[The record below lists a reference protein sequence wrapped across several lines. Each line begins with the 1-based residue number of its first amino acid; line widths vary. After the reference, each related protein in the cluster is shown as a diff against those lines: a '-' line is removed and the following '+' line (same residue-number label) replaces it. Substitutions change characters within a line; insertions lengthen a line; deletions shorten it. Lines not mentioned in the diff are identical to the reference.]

1 MAEVEKFIE
10 DQQLER
16 AAETL
21 RVVSHPAR
29 LRIIELL
36 ESGELSVTQ
45 IQEILGITQSQTSQ
59 HLNNMR
65 VRGVLKSRKN
75 GNMVYYSIANDDVV
89 KVLHCIRNDRAQTGA
104 TYKKEDIT

>member
-1 MAEVEKFIE
+1 MAEVRKYIE
-10 DQQLER
+10 DQQLEK

-36 ESGELSVTQ
+36 EEGELSVTQ
-45 IQEILGITQSQTSQ
+45 IQGILGITQSQTSQ

-65 VRGVLKSRKN
+65 IRGVLKSRKN

-89 KVLHCIRNDRAQTGA
+89 KVIHCIRNDSTQNRAN
-104 TYKKEDIT
+104 

>member
-1 MAEVEKFIE
+1 MAEVKRIIE

-29 LRIIELL
+29 LRIIEVL
-36 ESGELSVTQ
+36 EEGELSVTQ
-45 IQEILGITQSQTSQ
+45 IQDILGITQSQTSQ

-89 KVLHCIRNDRAQTGA
+89 KVIHCIRNDRTNNRAN
-104 TYKKEDIT
+104 

>member
-1 MAEVEKFIE
+1 MEVRKLIE

-16 AAETL
+16 VAETL

-36 ESGELSVTQ
+36 EEGELSVTQ
-45 IQEILGITQSQTSQ
+45 IQEHLGITQSQTSQ
-59 HLNNMR
+59 HLSNMR

-75 GNMVYYSIANDDVV
+75 GNMVYYSIDNVDVV
-89 KVLHCIRNDRAQTGA
+89 KVIHCIRNDRANGHAQQ
-104 TYKKEDIT
+104 KEEAL

>member
-1 MAEVEKFIE
+1 MAEVKKFIE

-16 AAETL
+16 VAETL

-29 LRIIELL
+29 LRIIEAL
-36 ESGELSVTQ
+36 EEGELSVTQ
-45 IQEILGITQSQTSQ
+45 IQDILGVTQSQTSQ

-89 KVLHCIRNDRAQTGA
+89 KVIHCIRNDRTTNRAH
-104 TYKKEDIT
+104 